1 MDNTII
7 SLTSI
12 PSRFKYLPAIIQQ
25 LERQNVNKIWLNIPY
40 SYKRFPNEN
49 VIVPD
54 IQTSN
59 LIINRC
65 QDYGPG
71 TMYFGPI
78 DGECTAENIIVVNDD
93 TSYPNHMSEYYKNLI
108 KEDESCWCT
117 SGFNIAEYCM
127 NNGKVNRYN
136 HEKIDVTESYGGVI
150 LKLDWLRQIKPEF
163 EKLLDITYN
172 DDILVSNLMSK
183 LGIDKKSI
191 NNEILNISMIKQYS
205 YGMDQDALWQN
216 NGEGSHVPNNK
227 RVFKTLSDKGVYYF
241 S

>member
-1 MDNTII
+1 MENTII

-25 LERQNVNKIWLNIPY
+25 LSRQNVDRIWLNIPY
-40 SYKRFPNEN
+40 SYKRFPNKEI
-49 VIVPD
+49 VIPD
-54 IQTSN
+54 MQIPN

-65 QDYGPG
+65 KDYGPG

-78 DGECTAENIIVVNDD
+78 EGGCIAENIIVVNDD
-93 TSYPNHMSEYYKNLI
+93 TSYPEHMSRYYVDLI
-108 KEDESCWCT
+108 NNDKSCWCT
-117 SGFNIAEYCM
+117 SGFNIDEYCI

-136 HEKIDVTESYGGVI
+136 YEKVDVTESYGGVI
-150 LKLDWLRQIKPEF
+150 LKLKWLTQIKQEF

-183 LGIDKKSI
+183 IGVSKKSVSDHII
-191 NNEILNISMIKQYS
+191 NIGMIKQYS

-227 RVFKTLSDKGVYYF
+227 RVFKSLRDQNVYYF
-241 S
+241 N